1 MPQRYHRAGAGLN
14 GGSDVLLDGRTAV
27 VYGGGGAIGGAVAQ
41 AFAEQGAH
49 VIVAGRTL
57 SSLERVVKPLTQR
70 GLSAQAAEV
79 DALVEGEVEAHLD
92 GVVAEHGGIDI
103 SLNVISAGYSLG
115 EPLHEIPVDEFL
127 MGITNAMRTNY
138 LTGVGA
144 ARRMAAR
151 HTGVVLGLTASPC
164 RRPLANQGSFAVAGA
179 AIEALCR
186 QIATDYGADGVRA
199 VCIRS
204 AGSPDARGV
213 DAALTALAEQEGVS
227 RDAFE
232 ARIAERTLLKH
243 LPRLREI
250 ANLVVL
256 AASDLAS
263 SMTGAIANGTCG
275 EAID

>member
-1 MPQRYHRAGAGLN
+1 M
-14 GGSDVLLDGRTAV
+14 LLDGKTAV
-27 VYGGGGAIGGAVAQ
+27 VYGGAGAIGGAVAQ

-49 VIVAGRTL
+49 VIVAGRTP
-57 SSLERVVKPLTQR
+57 SSLDGIVGPLTGR
-70 GLSAQAAEV
+70 GLSAQAAPV
-79 DALVEGEVEAHLD
+79 DALVEREVEAHLD

-103 SLNVISAGYSLG
+103 SFNAISVAYTIGG
-115 EPLHEIPVDEFL
+115 PLHEDSVDAFVT
-127 MGITNAMRTNY
+127 GIADAMRTNY

-164 RRPLANQGSFAVAGA
+164 RRPLAHQGNFAIAGA

-186 QIATDYGADGVRA
+186 QIATDYGPEGVRA

-204 AGSPDARGV
+204 AGSPDAPGV
-213 DAALTALAEQEGVS
+213 DAALTALAKVEGIS

-232 ARIAERTLLKH
+232 ARIAERNLLKRM
-243 LPRLREI
+243 PRLREI
-250 ANLVVL
+250 ANLAVL

-263 SMTGAIANGTCG
+263 SMTGVVANGTCG
-275 EAID
+275 EAGD

>member
-1 MPQRYHRAGAGLN
+1 M
-14 GGSDVLLDGRTAV
+14 LLDGRTAV
-27 VYGGGGAIGGAVAQ
+27 VYGGGGSVGGAVAQ

-49 VIVAGRTL
+49 VIVAGRTQ
-57 SSLERVVKPLTQR
+57 SSLEQVVKPLVER
-70 GLSAQAAEV
+70 GLSAQAAQV
-79 DALVEGEVEAHLD
+79 DALVESEVEAHLD
-92 GVVAEHGGIDI
+92 GVVAEHGGLDI
-103 SLNVISAGYSLG
+103 SFNLISVAYILG
-115 EPLHEIPVDEFL
+115 EPLHEIRVGDFVT
-127 MGITNAMRTNY
+127 GIADGMRTNF

-151 HTGVVLGLTASPC
+151 HTGVVLSITASPC

-186 QIATDYGADGVRA
+186 QIATDYGPEGVRA

-213 DAALTALAEQEGVS
+213 DAALTALAEAEGIS
-227 RDAFE
+227 RDSFE
-232 ARIAERTLLKH
+232 ARIADRTLLKH
-243 LPRLREI
+243 MPRLREI
-250 ANLVVL
+250 ANLAVL

-275 EAID
+275 ESID

>member
-1 MPQRYHRAGAGLN
+1 
-14 GGSDVLLDGRTAV
+14 VLLNGRTAV

-49 VIVAGRTL
+49 VIVVGHTL
-57 SSLERVVKPLTQR
+57 PSLERVVEPLTAR
-70 GLSAQAAEV
+70 GLSAQAAQV
-79 DALVEGEVEAHLD
+79 DALVESEVEAHLD

-103 SLNVISAGYSLG
+103 SFNAISVAYILG
-115 EPLHEIPVDEFL
+115 GPLHEIPVDDFVR
-127 MGITNAMRTNY
+127 GIADGMRTNY

-151 HTGVVLGLTASPC
+151 HTGVVLGFTASSC
-164 RRPLANQGSFAVAGA
+164 RRPLAYQGSFAVAGA

-186 QIATDYGADGVRA
+186 QIATDYGPEGVRA

-204 AGSPDARGV
+204 AGSPDASGV
-213 DAALTALAEQEGVS
+213 DAALTALAEVEGIS

-243 LPRLREI
+243 MPRLREI
-250 ANLVVL
+250 ANLAVL
-256 AASDLAS
+256 ASSDLAS
-263 SMTGAIANGTCG
+263 SMTGVIANGTCG
-275 EAID
+275 EATD

>member
-1 MPQRYHRAGAGLN
+1 M
-14 GGSDVLLDGRTAV
+14 LLDGRTAV
-27 VYGGGGAIGGAVAQ
+27 VYGGGGAIGSAVAQ

-49 VIVAGRTL
+49 VIVAGRTQ
-57 SSLERVVKPLTQR
+57 SSLERVVRPLTER
-70 GLSAQAAEV
+70 GLGARAAQV
-79 DALVEGEVEAHLD
+79 DALVESEVEAHLD
-92 GVVAEHGGIDI
+92 RVVAEHGGIDI
-103 SLNVISAGYSLG
+103 SFNVISIGYSLG
-115 EPLHEIPVDEFL
+115 EPLHEIPVDDFVK
-127 MGITNAMRTNY
+127 GIADGMRTNY

-164 RRPLANQGSFAVAGA
+164 RRPLAHQGSFSVAGA

-186 QIATDYGADGVRA
+186 QIATDYGPEGVRA

-204 AGSPDARGV
+204 AGSPDAPRV
-213 DAALTALAEQEGVS
+213 DAALTALAEVEGIS

-232 ARIAERTLLKH
+232 TRIAERNLLKH
-243 LPRLREI
+243 MPRLREI
-250 ANLVVL
+250 ANLAVL

-275 EAID
+275 EATD

>member
-1 MPQRYHRAGAGLN
+1 M
-14 GGSDVLLDGRTAV
+14 LLDGRTAV

-49 VIVAGRTL
+49 VIVAGRTQ
-57 SSLERVVKPLTQR
+57 SSLERVVRLLTER
-70 GLSAQAAEV
+70 GLGARAAQV
-79 DALVEGEVEAHLD
+79 DALVESEVEAHLD
-92 GVVAEHGGIDI
+92 RVVAEHGGIDI
-103 SLNVISAGYSLG
+103 SFNVISIGYSLG
-115 EPLHEIPVDEFL
+115 EPLHEIPVDDFVK
-127 MGITNAMRTNY
+127 GIADGMRTNY

-164 RRPLANQGSFAVAGA
+164 RRPLAHQGSFSVAGA

-186 QIATDYGADGVRA
+186 QIATDYGPEGVRA

-204 AGSPDARGV
+204 AGSPDAPRV
-213 DAALTALAEQEGVS
+213 DAALTALAEVEGIS

-232 ARIAERTLLKH
+232 TRIAERNLLKH
-243 LPRLREI
+243 MPRLREI
-250 ANLVVL
+250 ANLAVL

-275 EAID
+275 EATD